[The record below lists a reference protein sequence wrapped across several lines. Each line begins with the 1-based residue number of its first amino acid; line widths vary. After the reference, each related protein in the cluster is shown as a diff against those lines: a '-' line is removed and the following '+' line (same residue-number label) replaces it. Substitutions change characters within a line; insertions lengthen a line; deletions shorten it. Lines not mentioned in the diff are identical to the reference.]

1 MDHDEILE
9 QIAAEYLNVPDL
21 APLYSERLEFYEL
34 SVWQIRSALE
44 AAFAAGQAAR
54 PSHNADGAASFL
66 RRCCAGIGPMLRRHF
81 PSLIDSANFVL
92 RQRGG
97 EQEMTTMVE
106 EPFEAVHQGRTYHR
120 TGKTGTDIATGKRVI
135 EMSCHYSEND
145 IDYEDRIWVADDGE
159 IFPD

>member
-21 APLYSERLEFYEL
+21 APLFSERLEFYEL

-44 AAFAAGQAAR
+44 AAFAAGQAAG
-54 PSHNADGAASFL
+54 PPHNADGAMA
-66 RRCCAGIGPMLRRHF
+66 
-81 PSLIDSANFVL
+81 
-92 RQRGG
+92 
-97 EQEMTTMVE
+97 E

-120 TGKTGTDIATGKRVI
+120 TGKTGTNIATGKRVV
-135 EMSCHYSEND
+135 EMSCHYTEND